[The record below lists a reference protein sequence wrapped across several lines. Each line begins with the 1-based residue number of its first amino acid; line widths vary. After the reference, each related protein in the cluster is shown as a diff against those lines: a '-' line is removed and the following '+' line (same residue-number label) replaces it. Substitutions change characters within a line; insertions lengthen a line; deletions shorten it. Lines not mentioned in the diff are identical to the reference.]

1 MTSMGGK
8 TQLAGIVSAV
18 ALALTVLFLTDALSF
33 LPTPALG
40 AILASAAISL
50 IDLRTLRELWRISR
64 IEFVFALISI
74 AGVSASAS

>member
-1 MTSMGGK
+1 MGGR

-18 ALALTVLFLTDALSF
+18 ALAFTVVFLTDALFF

-40 AILASAAISL
+40 AVLASAAIGL
-50 IDLRTLRELWRISR
+50 IDLQTLRELWRISR

-74 AGVSASAS
+74 AGVLGLGS